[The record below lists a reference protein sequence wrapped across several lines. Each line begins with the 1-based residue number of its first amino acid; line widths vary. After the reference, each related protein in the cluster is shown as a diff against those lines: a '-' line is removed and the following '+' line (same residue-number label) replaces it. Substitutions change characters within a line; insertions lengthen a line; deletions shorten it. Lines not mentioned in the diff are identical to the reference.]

1 MFSLF
6 STSWSVI
13 IILFCP
19 CRVATSG
26 GNWQQP
32 KTSIVSS
39 MCCVLWDMVLTY
51 GDIELI
57 PKKVKSQKVAFG
69 ILVFP
74 THTKYTLKD
83 TQMANQK
90 EGERGNKPWK
100 YGRNSLLLKISH
112 QGLVQMLLPYG
123 IHGTYI
129 PLQQEEI
136 LSSFYYIMES
146 KNKKLPEKVYTI
158 ELFTLQIMN
167 QEIATL
173 GMSLENRTWLLWS
186 KQIQQYRQLC
196 FCFLSSSQG

>member
-1 MFSLF
+1 
-6 STSWSVI
+6 
-13 IILFCP
+13 
-19 CRVATSG
+19 
-26 GNWQQP
+26 
-32 KTSIVSS
+32 
-39 MCCVLWDMVLTY
+39 MVLTY

-83 TQMANQK
+83 TQMANQE

-129 PLQQEEI
+129 PLF
-136 LSSFYYIMES
+136 LSAIV
-146 KNKKLPEKVYTI
+146 LV
-158 ELFTLQIMN
+158 LQIYIRRSYQQHEHKVCTQPST
-167 QEIATL
+167 QEHWQ
-173 GMSLENRTWLLWS
+173 EV
-186 KQIQQYRQLC
+186 
-196 FCFLSSSQG
+196 